1 VEQEKKTEPPAQP
14 RRMKVLL
21 VEDDEDDSIIFRDLL
36 SEIPQWR
43 VDLEVAATYDEALK
57 KKDEDQYDVCFLDY
71 QLGRGNGVQ
80 LLREFISEG
89 FCAPIILLTGRGGHE
104 VDVQAAEEGASDY
117 LEKSIIDS
125 NLLERSIR
133 YAISHASALE
143 ALRRSESRIREMSTK
158 LIDAQERER
167 KAIFRELHDSIGGS
181 LTAVKFKLEEALE
194 DLEGKDVSGK
204 TAVEQAFHMLKETI
218 QETRRISSNLRPP
231 MLEHKGL
238 LPAIQGLCSDYQKYY
253 PGIQVHPVLNIGEE
267 DVPEKTKTVV
277 FRILQ
282 EALNNIA
289 KHSDADSVHV
299 ELALKH
305 DHLWLTIRD
314 NGRGFDLK
322 ETAGRENRKGGFGL
336 SSMKERAELQ
346 GGSLTL
352 LTSKGRGTTIRAYW
366 PCGG

>member
-1 VEQEKKTEPPAQP
+1 MEQEEKFEQPTQP
-14 RRMKVLL
+14 RRMKILL
-21 VEDDEDDSIIFRDLL
+21 VEDDEDDSLIFRDLI
-36 SEIPQWR
+36 SEIPQWQIE
-43 VDLEVAATYDEALK
+43 LEVAATYDEALR

-71 QLGRGNGVQ
+71 QLGRGNGIQ
-80 LLREFISEG
+80 LLREFISDG
-89 FCAPIILLTGRGGHE
+89 FCAPIILLTGRGAHE
-104 VDVQAAEEGASDY
+104 VDVQATEEGASDY

-133 YAISHASALE
+133 YAVSRASALE

-181 LTAVKFKLEEALE
+181 LTAVKFKLDEALE
-194 DLEGKDVSGK
+194 DLEGESVPGK

-253 PGIQVHPVLNIGEE
+253 PGIQLDPTLDIREQ

-289 KHSDADSVHV
+289 KHSDADSVRV

-305 DHLWLTIRD
+305 DHIRLTIRD
-314 NGRGFDLK
+314 NGQGFDLK
-322 ETAGRENRKGGFGL
+322 ETTGRDRRTGGFGL

-346 GGSLTL
+346 GGSLTV